1 MRKRKRLNGL
11 RSYKGTDRELMG
23 RIVFADD
30 DDALRQ
36 MTEAVLRAAGHEVRA
51 VADGTAA
58 LAEVRR
64 DAPDLVVLDYRM
76 GHPDGFQ
83 VCRQIK
89 DDPRVAHVPVLILT
103 AQTALEDRLGGF
115 DAGADD
121 YLAKPFHPRELQA
134 RVNALL
140 RLAQRGRDRNPTT
153 GLPGGQAI
161 YDELERRRAR
171 GETFAVCYFD
181 LDHFKPFADRFGF
194 SVADA
199 AIREAADAIGEV
211 AHRADDTFVGHVGG
225 DDFVLCCRP
234 ADARRLAGEAQARFA
249 EGLRRGHLP
258 PDAVRA
264 GVYRALDRYGQEREF
279 PITRLSVAV
288 VRLDPARWTSFDRL
302 GEAVAEVKRQ
312 AKTHDGSG
320 IVEADVQP

>member
-1 MRKRKRLNGL
+1 M
-11 RSYKGTDRELMG
+11 S
-23 RIVFADD
+23 RIVFAED

-36 MTEAVLRAAGHEVRA
+36 MTEAVLRAGGHEVRSFP
-51 VADGTAA
+51 DGAGA

-76 GHPDGFQ
+76 GHPDGFE
-83 VCRQIK
+83 VCREIK
-89 DDPRVAHVPVLILT
+89 EDPRLAYLPVLILT

-134 RVNALL
+134 RVAALL
-140 RLAQRGRDRNPTT
+140 RQARRGRDRNPTT

-171 GETFAVCYFD
+171 GEVFAVCYFD

-194 SVADA
+194 AVADA
-199 AIREAADAIGEV
+199 AIREAAAAIEGV
-211 AHRADDTFVGHVGG
+211 AREAEDTFVGHVGG

-234 ADARRLAGEAQARFA
+234 EDAMRLAGEAQSRFA
-249 EGLRRGHLP
+249 AALITHLP
-258 PDAVRA
+258 DDAVES
-264 GVYRALDRYGQEREF
+264 GVYRALDRYGEEREF
-279 PITRLSVAV
+279 PLTRLSTAV

-302 GEAVAEVKRQ
+302 GESVAEVKRQ
-312 AKTHDGSG
+312 AKSHDGSG